1 MCSLLNPSD
10 TGFWQRLIDWPRG
23 FDEGLFGNESVPYT
37 LHVKAA
43 TFIPRSPAILNPKHP
58 IAKPSRFTERQE
70 ASHTKGLHKN
80 TVEGIGFKA
89 LDCRAL
95 KGFRPLWVG
104 HLSRSSTPSSC
115 FTNMPIRTISG
126 YVSKSTKGNI
136 TFSQKSDCKLNS

>member
-95 KGFRPLWVG
+95 KGFRPLWVWG
-104 HLSRSSTPSSC
+104 ISPAPPHPLHAL
-115 FTNMPIRTISG
+115 RTCQYEPISG

-136 TFSQKSDCKLNS
+136 TFSQKI